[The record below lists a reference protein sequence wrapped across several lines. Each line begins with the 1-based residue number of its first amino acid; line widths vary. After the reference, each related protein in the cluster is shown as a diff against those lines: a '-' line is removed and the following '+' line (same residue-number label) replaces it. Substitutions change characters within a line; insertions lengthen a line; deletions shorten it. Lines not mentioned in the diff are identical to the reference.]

1 MRKWM
6 ALALVLALCAC
17 APALAEGEN
26 LLVNGSV
33 DDVSASGFP
42 TGWSQEVWFTDPSV
56 STLSVE
62 SDGVEGTCLC
72 VHSASVNDARW
83 AQTVTV
89 QPDTIYRFSAMVR
102 AEGIGEDGYGA
113 NLSISGLGVYSDML
127 YDTGGD
133 WVELSITGR
142 TGEDQTSVTVY
153 ARIGGYGDENLN
165 TGTAWFDDLSL
176 VELSDAE
183 AGDVVYNF
191 YASTDQSDW
200 GEADEAAQEEPE
212 RYTEELLLGMF
223 GYVLAV
229 VAFARKARSP
239 LAMPKK
245 RLHWALGG
253 VLLAALVVRLILAA
267 RIRGYNTDI
276 ACFEAW
282 SERMASVGPLN
293 FYAEDYFCDYPPG
306 YMLLLAP
313 IALLRQVFGFAY
325 DFTAHGGSLSETNA
339 AKIVK
344 VQQLALKNGAPVIAL
359 NDSGGAR
366 IQEGVNSLAG
376 YASIFYQNTIASGV
390 IPQISAILGPCAG
403 GACYSPALT
412 DFIFMVKEQSHM
424 FITGPDV
431 VKTVTHEEVDKEELG
446 GAYTH
451 SSKSGVT
458 HFMCNTEEETL
469 MSIRELLSFLPS
481 NNMEDAPFTPCSDDI
496 HRRVE
501 ALQTVIP
508 EDPNMPYD
516 IKDIIEPVL
525 DNQYFFEV
533 MPHFAKNVVI
543 GFGRLN
549 GRSVGIVANQP
560 AYLAGVLDIDA
571 SDKAARF
578 IRFCDCFNIPLI
590 TFEDVPG
597 FLPGTMQEH
606 NGIIRHGAKIVY
618 AYAEATVP
626 KITLI
631 TRKAYGGAYIVM
643 SSKPTGADVN
653 LAYPQAEIAVMGA
666 EGAVNILYRKSS
678 AEEKQEIIKE
688 YEDKFSNPYRAA
700 ERGLIDEVIMPR
712 DTRYKLVQAL
722 EMAHNKNQSNPPKK
736 HGNMPL

>member
-1 MRKWM
+1 M
-6 ALALVLALCAC
+6 
-17 APALAEGEN
+17 
-26 LLVNGSV
+26 
-33 DDVSASGFP
+33 
-42 TGWSQEVWFTDPSV
+42 
-56 STLSVE
+56 
-62 SDGVEGTCLC
+62 
-72 VHSASVNDARW
+72 
-83 AQTVTV
+83 
-89 QPDTIYRFSAMVR
+89 
-102 AEGIGEDGYGA
+102 
-113 NLSISGLGVYSDML
+113 
-127 YDTGGD
+127 
-133 WVELSITGR
+133 
-142 TGEDQTSVTVY
+142 
-153 ARIGGYGDENLN
+153 
-165 TGTAWFDDLSL
+165 
-176 VELSDAE
+176 
-183 AGDVVYNF
+183 
-191 YASTDQSDW
+191 
-200 GEADEAAQEEPE
+200 
-212 RYTEELLLGMF
+212 
-223 GYVLAV
+223 
-229 VAFARKARSP
+229 
-239 LAMPKK
+239 
-245 RLHWALGG
+245 
-253 VLLAALVVRLILAA
+253 
-267 RIRGYNTDI
+267 
-276 ACFEAW
+276 
-282 SERMASVGPLN
+282 
-293 FYAEDYFCDYPPG
+293 
-306 YMLLLAP
+306 
-313 IALLRQVFGFAY
+313 
-325 DFTAHGGSLSETNA
+325 
-339 AKIVK
+339 
-344 VQQLALKNGAPVIAL
+344 
-359 NDSGGAR
+359 
-366 IQEGVNSLAG
+366 NSLAG

-501 ALQTVIP
+501 TLQTVIP

-606 NGIIRHGAKIVY
+606 NGIIRHGAKILY
-618 AYAEATVP
+618 AYSEATVP
-626 KITLI
+626 KISLI
-631 TRKAYGGAYIVM
+631 MRKAYGGAYIAM
-643 SSKPTGADVN
+643 NSKEMGADIVY
-653 LAYPQAEIAVMGA
+653 AWPIAEIAVMGA
-666 EGAVNILYRKSS
+666 DGAVNIAFKRKIK
-678 AEEKQEIIKE
+678 AAADPEAMRAQCKKE
-688 YEDKFSNPYRAA
+688 YEDRFLNPYVAAARGYVNEVIKPEETRAA
-700 ERGLIDEVIMPR
+700 LLKALRGL
-712 DTRYKLVQAL
+712 K
-722 EMAHNKNQSNPPKK
+722 NKQMENPKKK
-736 HGNMPL
+736 HGNIPL